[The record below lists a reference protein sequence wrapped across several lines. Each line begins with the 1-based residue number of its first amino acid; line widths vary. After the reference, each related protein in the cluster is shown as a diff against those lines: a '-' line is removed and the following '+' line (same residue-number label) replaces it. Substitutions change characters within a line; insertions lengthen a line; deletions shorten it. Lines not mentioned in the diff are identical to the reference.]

1 MNHAPNLRRPT
12 PRPAPRSFASR
23 VFFHGAFALAL
34 LCAGGN
40 LAPARADDLKDGKDA
55 LAAGRFDDAV
65 AAYRNA
71 VAAAPNDAQAHLGL
85 GNALERKRQWQAALE
100 SFQKASSLDARLA
113 EPHRGTGAMLLRLNR
128 PAEAEAAFRQAV
140 AIDRKFPEA
149 QLGLGRALVAQK
161 KIPEAL
167 AVYEQGVK
175 FGAKTAPDFYM
186 GLGQAEAA
194 RDSVRAAEVWMIK
207 ARESATSMAPSV
219 QGAIFRALG
228 DLYMQRKIPS
238 LAISNYQQAKAI
250 DESDL
255 DTRMALGDAYYRGA
269 LYNDALNEYKAVVDA
284 DPQYAE
290 GYLKL
295 GNLYYLAS
303 YSDPPRVLQAIETLE
318 KLLTLEPD
326 NLDGKALLAQ
336 ALFKT
341 GRAAEKQRA
350 AQLLSEIEAT
360 GKFPP
365 EAWRVRGIMQYESG
379 EFANALASFAK
390 APKLEVIDLKRVAD
404 SYRRLAADAA
414 DTTRKAALYGA
425 ADSVYV
431 SIYDRDSSSAE
442 GKKAMFERGRLRYLM
457 KDYPGAEERLE
468 RVIALDPNSGEA
480 YYYLGLSKRARGD
493 DAGGVARMKKALELE
508 PKQAGWWVQLGAA
521 HAKLKETAAAKEA
534 FGKAAALDDSTTVG
548 AIARQQIGFY
558 ELLDKNYSEAIR
570 LFEESAKIDAKQFQT
585 WLWLGQAYQNSKNVG
600 KAVEAY
606 RKVQELKPGEPNS
619 SKGLKQLGGL

>member
-1 MNHAPNLRRPT
+1 MTHASNLRRPT
-12 PRPAPRSFASR
+12 PRPAPRSLASR
-23 VFFHGAFALAL
+23 VLIHGAFALAL

-71 VAAAPNDAQAHLGL
+71 VAAAPNDATAHLGL
-85 GNALERKRQWQAALE
+85 GNALEKKRQWQAALE

-140 AIDRKFPEA
+140 TIDRKFPEA

-167 AVYEQGVK
+167 TVYEQGVK

-207 ARESATSMAPSV
+207 AREAATSMSPSV

-238 LAISNYQQAKAI
+238 LAIQNYQQAKTI

-318 KLLTLEPD
+318 KL
-326 NLDGKALLAQ
+326 Q
-336 ALFKT
+336 I
-341 GRAAEKQRA
+341 GRASCR
-350 AQLLSEIEAT
+350 
-360 GKFPP
+360 
-365 EAWRVRGIMQYESG
+365 
-379 EFANALASFAK
+379 
-390 APKLEVIDLKRVAD
+390 
-404 SYRRLAADAA
+404 
-414 DTTRKAALYGA
+414 
-425 ADSVYV
+425 
-431 SIYDRDSSSAE
+431 
-442 GKKAMFERGRLRYLM
+442 
-457 KDYPGAEERLE
+457 E
-468 RVIALDPNSGEA
+468 RVYIS
-480 YYYLGLSKRARGD
+480 
-493 DAGGVARMKKALELE
+493 
-508 PKQAGWWVQLGAA
+508 
-521 HAKLKETAAAKEA
+521 
-534 FGKAAALDDSTTVG
+534 
-548 AIARQQIGFY
+548 
-558 ELLDKNYSEAIR
+558 
-570 LFEESAKIDAKQFQT
+570 
-585 WLWLGQAYQNSKNVG
+585 
-600 KAVEAY
+600 
-606 RKVQELKPGEPNS
+606 
-619 SKGLKQLGGL
+619 